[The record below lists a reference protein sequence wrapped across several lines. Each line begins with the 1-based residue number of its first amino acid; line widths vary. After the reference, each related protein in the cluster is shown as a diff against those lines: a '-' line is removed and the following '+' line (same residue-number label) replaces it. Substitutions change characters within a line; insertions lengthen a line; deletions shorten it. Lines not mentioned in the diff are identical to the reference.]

1 LKREEWKEMS
11 TQNGNVTNEDKGADC
26 DLKLAHKW
34 CKKLGNNTPA
44 EWVHEQ
50 LINMGIKVSREGGGE
65 ERPATRKRAKA
76 ATKEAE
82 KQIIKSQEEEHI
94 TDYGKEDKEKEMKE
108 EKLSLPPRNDTAA
121 TPQGARRLEEILR
134 RAEEPTERT
143 LADILGGGK
152 KDSCQHQ
159 EEEDELVDERIMWQK
174 IDEAEVEEEMQRE
187 REYREE
193 EEYYAKKRPDQAK

>member
-1 LKREEWKEMS
+1 MS
-11 TQNGNVTNEDKGADC
+11 TQNGNVTNEAKGADC

-50 LINMGIKVSREGGGE
+50 LINMGIKVSREGRGE
-65 ERPATRKRAKA
+65 ERPATRKRAEV
-76 ATKEAE
+76 AT
-82 KQIIKSQEEEHI
+82 
-94 TDYGKEDKEKEMKE
+94 KE